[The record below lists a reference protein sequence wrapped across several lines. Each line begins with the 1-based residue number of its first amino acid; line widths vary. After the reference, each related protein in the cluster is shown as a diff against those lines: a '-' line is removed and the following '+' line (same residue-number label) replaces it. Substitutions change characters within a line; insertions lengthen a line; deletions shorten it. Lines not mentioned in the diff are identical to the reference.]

1 MNTNESDLEELIHLS
16 EPSNEEI
23 CVNVDHLNHFYGE
36 GETRKQVLF
45 DNNLKIKRGEIVIMT
60 GPSGSGKTT
69 LLTLI
74 GTLRSVQEGSLQ
86 VAGKELNGITPNDTI
101 ELRKK
106 IGFIFQAHNLFESLT
121 AFQNVRMA
129 TELVGIPLDV
139 ATPRIEAAL
148 TRLKLEHRIHYKPK
162 SLSGGQKQ
170 RVAVARG
177 IIHEPQ
183 LILADEP
190 TAALDE
196 VAGKEVVT
204 IFKELATNQNCT
216 VIIVTHDTRILGV
229 ADRMV
234 NMVDGRICSNLE
246 VKRNEITSR
255 VIKEFAIFS
264 TLTPQNLSQLAEKIT
279 LRRYAAGTYIIR
291 QGDIGYE
298 FFVIGR
304 GNVEVEVDGMVVNK
318 LSAGAFFG
326 EISLVKQLPR
336 TASVRAVSEVVCFV
350 LSKTEFESVMN
361 RSVSFESELRKAI
374 FSRQ

>member
-1 MNTNESDLEELIHLS
+1 M
-16 EPSNEEI
+16 
-23 CVNVDHLNHFYGE
+23 
-36 GETRKQVLF
+36 
-45 DNNLKIKRGEIVIMT
+45 
-60 GPSGSGKTT
+60 
-69 LLTLI
+69 
-74 GTLRSVQEGSLQ
+74 
-86 VAGKELNGITPNDTI
+86 

-139 ATPRIEAAL
+139 ATARIEATL
-148 TRLKLEHRIHYKPK
+148 TRLKLENRIHYKPK

-204 IFKELATNQNCT
+204 IFKELATNNKCT

-234 NMVDGRICSNLE
+234 NMVDGRIRSNLE
-246 VKRNEITSR
+246 IKRNEITSR
-255 VIKEFAIFS
+255 VIKDFAIFS

-279 LRRYAAGTYIIR
+279 LRRYPAGSYIIR
-291 QGDIGYE
+291 QGDMGCE

-304 GNVEVEVDGMVVNK
+304 GNVEVEVDGEVVNT

-326 EISLVKQLPR
+326 EISLVKQQPR

-361 RSVSFESELRKAI
+361 QSLSFESELRKAI